1 MWLIPNED
9 EYWERVRESLEAP
22 RKSEEPYLKEGTLFL
37 DDDIEELEKKYGCS
51 IEELY
56 EGDLEEIVLKKEGI
70 VPESARYDPQFDC
83 IVFKYYEEAC

>member
-1 MWLIPNED
+1 MSAVWGINED

-22 RKSEEPYLKEGTLFL
+22 RKNEEPYLEEGTLFL
-37 DDDIEELEKKYGCS
+37 DDDIG
-51 IEELY
+51 ELY